1 MADGAKCVV
10 KLRRGGLPTGLAK
23 VALGRMRMGLG
34 ALVLYV
40 CSKPERNMTRTIL
53 FGALL
58 GACFPAAAQSPLA
71 LELETFATGLA
82 GIVDV
87 AHAGDD
93 RIFAVLQPGTIRIVQ
108 ANGTVL
114 PTPFLNIQARVQ
126 DSGNEQGLLGLAFDP
141 NYAQNGR
148 FYVNYTAGSGSG
160 TTRISR
166 FTVTADPNVADPD
179 SEEILYSWPQ
189 PYSNHNGGDLEFGP
203 DGMLY
208 VGFGDGGSAN
218 DPQNNA
224 QDLTDPLGDII
235 RIDVSGEAG
244 YTVPADNPFVSNA
257 TALPEIWAWG
267 LRNPWRIGFDALNG
281 DLWIGDVGQNAWEE
295 VDYWPAGDNSGPNY
309 GWRCREAN
317 VATPGVSQAGCLAAS
332 EYVAPAVAINHNAQG
347 WCSVIGGRV
356 YRGSEYYRM
365 DGLYFYTDYCG
376 GQYYSLRRNVAGA
389 WVPQQVLAS
398 GQFGFTCIGEN
409 ASLELFA
416 GNENNGILYRL
427 KDVCESEQPTITDNG
442 AMLTASEA
450 ASWQWYLN
458 GVAIQ
463 GATGQTYEALEAG
476 TYYVVAN
483 LGPNCLLAS
492 EPIAVISTDIPDAYG
507 TSLVIAPQPANDVV
521 ELRGDLR
528 GAQRVQLFDALGKLV
543 LDRTLI
549 ADGRIAAVPVADL
562 QAGGYV
568 LQLLS
573 ADGTSM
579 LRRQVS
585 VAR

>member
-1 MADGAKCVV
+1 MAGCAKCVGV
-10 KLRRGGLPTGLAK
+10 LERQGRPVRLAK
-23 VALGRMRMGLG
+23 VTLGRMKRGKG
-34 ALVLYV
+34 AAGLYV
-40 CSKPERNMTRTIL
+40 CSKPERNMTRPIL

-58 GACFPAAAQSPLA
+58 GACLPAAAQSPLA

-108 ANGTVL
+108 PDGTVL
-114 PTPFLNIQARVQ
+114 PTPFLNIQARVL

-141 NYAQNGR
+141 NYAVNGR
-148 FYVNYTAGSGSG
+148 FYVNYTAGTGAG

-166 FTVTADPNVADPD
+166 FTVTSDPNVADPD

-189 PYSNHNGGDLEFGP
+189 PFSNHNGGDLEFGP

-208 VGFGDGGSAN
+208 VAFGDGGSAN

-235 RIDVSGEAG
+235 RIDVSGEQG
-244 YTVPADNPFVSNA
+244 YTVPEDNPFVGNSA
-257 TALPEIWAWG
+257 ALPEIWAWG
-267 LRNPWRIGFDALNG
+267 LRNPWRIGFDAQNG

-317 VATPGVSQAGCLAAS
+317 VPTPNVSQTGCLAAS

-356 YRGSEYYRM
+356 YRGAEYYRM
-365 DGLYFYTDYCG
+365 AGLYFYTDYCG
-376 GQYYSLRRNVAGA
+376 GQYYSLRRNDAGA

-409 ASLELFA
+409 AALELFA

-442 AMLTASEA
+442 AVLTASDA
-450 ASWQWYLN
+450 DSWQWYLN
-458 GVAIQ
+458 GVAIP
-463 GATGQTYEALEAG
+463 GATEQTYEALEAG
-476 TYYVVAN
+476 VYYVVAG

-492 EPIAVISTDIPDAYG
+492 QSIAVISTAIVGANAAA
-507 TSLVIAPQPANDVV
+507 LVVAPQPATDVL

-528 GAQRVQLFDALGKLV
+528 GVQRAQLFDAVGKLV
-543 LDRTLI
+543 MDRSLVVDGGIAVLSVTELPVGTYVLTLLG
-549 ADGRIAAVPVADL
+549 ADGATV
-562 QAGGYV
+562 
-568 LQLLS
+568 
-573 ADGTSM
+573 

>member
-1 MADGAKCVV
+1 MGEGA
-10 KLRRGGLPTGLAK
+10 
-23 VALGRMRMGLG
+23 G
-34 ALVLYV
+34 AVVLYV

-58 GACFPAAAQSPLA
+58 GACLPAAAQSPLA

-108 ANGTVL
+108 PDGTVL
-114 PTPFLNIQARVQ
+114 PTPFLNITARVQ

-148 FYVNYTAGSGSG
+148 FYVNYTAGSGAG

-189 PYSNHNGGDLEFGP
+189 PFSNHNGGDLEFGP

-208 VGFGDGGSAN
+208 VAFGDGGSAN

-235 RIDVSGEAG
+235 RIDVSGEEG
-244 YTVPADNPFVSNA
+244 YTVPTDNPFVSNSA
-257 TALPEIWAWG
+257 ALPEIWAWG

-317 VATPGVSQAGCLAAS
+317 VPTPNVSQTGCLAAS

-356 YRGSEYYRM
+356 YRGSQYYRM

-376 GQYYSLRRNVAGA
+376 GQYYSLRRNDAGA

-409 ASLELFA
+409 AALELFA

-442 AMLTASEA
+442 AVLTASDA
-450 ASWQWYLN
+450 DSWQWYLN
-458 GVAIQ
+458 GVAIPN
-463 GATGQTYEALEAG
+463 ATEQTYEALEAG
-476 TYYVVAN
+476 TYFVVAA

-492 EPIAVISTDIPDAYG
+492 EPIVVISTDVAALEMNG
-507 TSLVIAPQPANDVV
+507 VVIAPQPANDVL

-528 GAQRVQLFDALGKLV
+528 GVQRAQLFDAVGKLV
-543 LDRTLI
+543 LDRSI
-549 ADGRIAAVPVADL
+549 VVDGGNAVLSVTELPV
-562 QAGGYV
+562 GTYV
-568 LQLLS
+568 LTLLG
-573 ADGTSM
+573 ADGTSV